1 MDFFFLKKRR
11 IVCAAFLSKGGH
23 WKKRRLRRASFKKIL
38 LGQSLVVL
46 GVQGRSPRKKI
57 GAYDIKVLAFS
68 FHFPVDKFAAQLTSL
83 LRPEQLRRL
92 YSIQKTAIH
101 EARPYL
107 EAQRSSKAG
116 ALCR

>member
-1 MDFFFLKKRR
+1 MRCFFIKRR
-11 IVCAAFLSKGGH
+11 PLEKTAPAAGSVQKDTSRVIASSIEGPGAEPPEKFGG
-23 WKKRRLRRASFKKIL
+23 
-38 LGQSLVVL
+38 
-46 GVQGRSPRKKI
+46 
-57 GAYDIKVLAFS
+57 YDMKVLAFP

-92 YSIQKTAIH
+92 YNIQKTAIH

-107 EAQRSSKAG
+107 EAQRSSKTD